1 MATRYGLIG
10 TSAAAGAAILAALIA
25 LSPAE
30 RAQSLGLTRHGAL
43 ITAQDAGAA
52 DAVATVAVSPG
63 TAGQV
68 LTVSDA
74 GLPHWA
80 AAAGG
85 GGTHGSGTLAARPG
99 TPSAGD
105 TYAVTSGAATGD
117 RYACHVAGAWTLVAY
132 DRLRLD
138 ETPYLWWRLTESSGD
153 AASSG
158 SASSATLTASGIVA
172 YNAALAAT
180 PVRGSVFNGVSTY
193 IGATGATGLSTAW
206 TLAAW
211 VVYDGSSLAYRTVV
225 GLDNQLGNFSQP
237 YASAALATSPSGVRA
252 WITTTSQTG
261 SGQEVTATVPSL
273 LDGQPHHLVARF
285 TGTNLQVV
293 VDGVQRATT
302 SVTGGTTHIGASPR
316 WGIGVN
322 DSNERW
328 VGSLADVRVYA
339 ESKSDAW
346 CLETW
351 QRGVGAYV
359 GQ

>member
-1 MATRYGLIG
+1 MLVAAFALLTGGQKAAT
-10 TSAAAGAAILAALIA
+10 
-25 LSPAE
+25 
-30 RAQSLGLTRHGAL
+30 LGLTQHGAL

-52 DAVATVAVSPG
+52 DAVATLAVSPG

-138 ETPYLWWRLTESSGD
+138 ETPYLWWRLTESSGN

-180 PVRGSVFNGVSTY
+180 PVRGSVFNGGSTY

-211 VVYDGSSLAYRTVV
+211 VVYGGASLAYRTVV

-237 YASAALATSPSGVRA
+237 YASAALSTSPSGVRA

-261 SGQEVTATVPSL
+261 TGQEVTATVPSL
-273 LDGQPHHLVARF
+273 LDGQPHHVVARF
-285 TGTNLQVV
+285 TGSALQVV

-302 SVTGGTTHIGASPR
+302 SVTGGTMHVGASPR

-322 DSNERW
+322 DSNELW
-328 VGSLADVRVYA
+328 VGTIGDVRVYA
-339 ESKSDAW
+339 ESKSDSW

-351 QRGVGAYV
+351 QRGVGAYT
-359 GQ
+359 GQP